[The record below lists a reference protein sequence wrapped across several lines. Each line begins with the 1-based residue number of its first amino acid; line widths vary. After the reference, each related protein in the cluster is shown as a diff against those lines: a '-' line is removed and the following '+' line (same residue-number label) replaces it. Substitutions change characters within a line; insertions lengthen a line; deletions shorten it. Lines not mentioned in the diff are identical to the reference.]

1 MTKKRTLL
9 SHLFS
14 PLLSPL
20 VMASILAGLAVGLVV
35 DLAFPAMASAA
46 QARGSASQAGVTALV
61 GARIWDGTGAAAI
74 PNGMMLVRD
83 GRIMYVGARGNVPI
97 PAGATVV
104 NLNGRTIIPGLINT
118 HGHVGGTLGLEGG
131 HYNRANLIRQLRLYA
146 EYGITTVN
154 SLGGDERE
162 GIALRDEQSMTGLDR
177 ARIFVAGA
185 VVTGST
191 VREALAVVQR
201 NADMGVDWM
210 KLRVDDNLGNS
221 QKMSPEIYSAIIDRS
236 HELGLRLASH
246 LFYLSDA
253 KALLRAETDFIAH
266 SIRDLRVDDE
276 FLGMLAQSG
285 ICYTPTLTREVST
298 YVYENR
304 PDFFDDPF
312 FLSHADPAVLEQLQ
326 EPARQARY
334 ARAHPYKAALS
345 MALRNL
351 KTISDAGLPVV
362 MGTDTGPAARF
373 QGYFE
378 HMELDLMAEA
388 GLTPEQILR
397 SATGVAAECLRLDD
411 EIGTLRPN
419 RWADFVVLTENPL
432 EDIRNARSIESVW
445 IAGEALR

>member
-1 MTKKRTLL
+1 MIKKRTLR
-9 SHLFS
+9 S
-14 PLLSPL
+14 PLFLGL
-20 VMASILAGLAVGLVV
+20 ILASLTAGPTLGLALDLVLPGV
-35 DLAFPAMASAA
+35 ASAA
-46 QARGSASQAGVTALV
+46 QIGGSSQGGVSALV

-74 PNGMMLVRD
+74 PDGVMLIRD
-83 GRIMYVGARGNVPI
+83 GRIMYVGPRGAVPV
-97 PAGATVV
+97 PAGAAVV

-118 HGHVGGTLGLEGG
+118 HGHVGGTLGLEGD
-131 HYNRANLIRQLRLYA
+131 HYDRENLIRQLRLYG

-154 SLGGDERE
+154 SLGGDEQE
-162 GIALRDEQSMTGLDR
+162 GVALRDEQSRTGLDR

-191 VREALAVVQR
+191 VQAALAQVRQ

-210 KLRVDDNLGNS
+210 KLRVDDNLGTS

-246 LFYLSDA
+246 LFYLDDA
-253 KALLRAETDFIAH
+253 KALMRAGTDFIAH
-266 SIRDLRVDDE
+266 SVRDRNVDDE
-276 FLGMLAQSG
+276 FLGLLAQSG
-285 ICYTPTLTREVST
+285 ICYTPTLTREIST
-298 YVYENR
+298 FVYENR

-326 EPARQARY
+326 EPDRQARY
-334 ARAHPYKAALS
+334 ARAQPYKEALEV
-345 MALRNL
+345 ALRNL

-432 EDIRNARSIESVW
+432 VDIRNARSIESVW
-445 IAGEALR
+445 IGGKALR

>member
-1 MTKKRTLL
+1 MTKLRK
-9 SHLFS
+9 
-14 PLLSPL
+14 LLSPL
-20 VMASILAGLAVGLVV
+20 FVASIFVALALGLVV
-35 DLAFPAMASAA
+35 DLTLPASASAA
-46 QARGSASQAGVTALV
+46 QEVTALV
-61 GARIWDGTGAAAI
+61 GARIWDGTGAPAI
-74 PNGMMLVRD
+74 SDGIMLVRD
-83 GRIMYVGARGNVPI
+83 GRITYVGERGAVPV

-104 NLNGRTIIPGLINT
+104 NLRGRTIIPGLINT
-118 HGHVGGTLGLEGG
+118 HGHVGGTLGLGG
-131 HYNRANLIRQLRLYA
+131 GQYNRPNLIRQLRLYA

-154 SLGGDERE
+154 SLGGDEQE
-162 GIALRDEQSMTGLDR
+162 GVDLRDEQAVVGLDR

-185 VVTGST
+185 VVTGNT
-191 VREALAVVQR
+191 VDAALAVVQR

-210 KLRVDDNLGNS
+210 KLRVDDNLGAS
-221 QKMSPEIYSAIIDRS
+221 QKMSPEIYSAVIDRS

-253 KALLRAETDFIAH
+253 KALLRAETDFLAH
-266 SIRDLRVDDE
+266 SIRDMRVDDE

-298 YVYENR
+298 YVYETR

-312 FLSHADPAVLEQLQ
+312 FLSHADPVVLEQLQ
-326 EPARQARY
+326 EPDRQARY
-334 ARAHPYKAALS
+334 ARAQPYKAALS

-397 SATGVAAECLRLDD
+397 ASTGVAAECLRLDD

-419 RWADFVVLTENPL
+419 RWADFIVLTENPL
-432 EDIRNARSIESVW
+432 DDIRNARSIESVW
-445 IAGEALR
+445 IAGAALR

>member
-1 MTKKRTLL
+1 MIMKRI
-9 SHLFS
+9 LFS
-14 PLLSPL
+14 PHFMGLIFPALFIGLS
-20 VMASILAGLAVGLVV
+20 V
-35 DLAFPAMASAA
+35 DLVLPSTALAAQTGGSAA
-46 QARGSASQAGVTALV
+46 VTALV

-74 PNGMMLVRD
+74 PDGVMLVRD
-83 GRIMYVGARGNVPI
+83 GRIMYVGARGAVPI
-97 PAGATVV
+97 PEGATVV
-104 NLNGRTIIPGLINT
+104 NLDGRTIIPGLINT

-131 HYNRANLIRQLRLYA
+131 HYNRENLIRQLRLYA

-162 GIALRDEQSMTGLDR
+162 GVVLRDEQSVAGLDR

-185 VVTGST
+185 VVTGTT
-191 VREALAVVQR
+191 VQAALAQVQE

-210 KLRVDDNLGNS
+210 KLRVDDNLGAS
-221 QKMSPEIYSAIIDRS
+221 QKMSPQIYSAIIERS

-246 LFYLSDA
+246 LFYLDDA
-253 KALLRAETDFIAH
+253 KALLRADTDFLAH
-266 SIRDLRVDDE
+266 SIRDKDVDDE

-298 YVYENR
+298 YVYESR

-326 EPARQARY
+326 EPDRQARY
-334 ARAHPYKAALS
+334 ARAQPYKEALRV
-345 MALRNL
+345 ALRNL

-378 HMELDLMAEA
+378 HMELDLMVEA
-388 GLTPEQILR
+388 GLTPEQVLR

-432 EDIRNARSIESVW
+432 EDIRNARSIEAVW
-445 IAGEALR
+445 IAGEPLR

>member
-1 MTKKRTLL
+1 MNRR
-9 SHLFS
+9 
-14 PLLSPL
+14 
-20 VMASILAGLAVGLVV
+20 GL
-35 DLAFPAMASAA
+35 
-46 QARGSASQAGVTALV
+46 
-61 GARIWDGTGAAAI
+61 
-74 PNGMMLVRD
+74 
-83 GRIMYVGARGNVPI
+83 
-97 PAGATVV
+97 
-104 NLNGRTIIPGLINT
+104 
-118 HGHVGGTLGLEGG
+118 
-131 HYNRANLIRQLRLYA
+131 
-146 EYGITTVN
+146 
-154 SLGGDERE
+154 
-162 GIALRDEQSMTGLDR
+162 ALRDEQSITGLDR

-185 VVTGST
+185 VVSGST
-191 VREALAVVQR
+191 VQAALAQVQQ

-246 LFYLSDA
+246 LFYLDDA
-253 KALLRAETDFIAH
+253 KALMRAGTDFIAH
-266 SIRDLRVDDE
+266 SVRDQSVDDE
-276 FLGMLAQSG
+276 FLGMLAASG

-326 EPARQARY
+326 EPDRQARY
-334 ARAHPYKAALS
+334 ARAQPYKAALEV
-345 MALRNL
+345 ALRNV
-351 KTISDAGLPVV
+351 KAISDAGLPVA

-397 SATGVAAECLRLDD
+397 SATGVAAECLRLDA

-419 RWADFVVLTENPL
+419 RWADFLVLTENPL
-432 EDIRNARSIESVW
+432 VNIRNARSIESVW
-445 IAGEALR
+445 IAGEALP

>member
-1 MTKKRTLL
+1 MIKKRTLL
-9 SHLFS
+9 SSLLTGSLF
-14 PLLSPL
+14 
-20 VMASILAGLAVGLVV
+20 AGLAVALVV
-35 DLAFPAMASAA
+35 ELALPEMA
-46 QARGSASQAGVTALV
+46 SASQASGSGQARVTALV

-74 PNGMMLVRD
+74 PDGIMLIRE
-83 GRIMYVGARGNVPI
+83 GRIMYVGPRGAVPV
-97 PAGATVV
+97 PTGATVV

-118 HGHVGGTLGLEGG
+118 HGHVGGILGLEGG
-131 HYNRANLIRQLRLYA
+131 HYNRSNLIRQLRLYG
-146 EYGITTVN
+146 EYGVTTVN
-154 SLGGDERE
+154 SLGDDEQE
-162 GIALRDEQSMTGLDR
+162 GVALSDEQSIPGLGR

-191 VREALAVVQR
+191 VQEALAQVQQ

-210 KLRVDDNLGNS
+210 KLRVDDNLGATE
-221 QKMSPEIYSAIIDRS
+221 KMSPEVYSAIIDRS

-246 LFYLSDA
+246 LFYLDDA
-253 KALLRAETDFIAH
+253 KALMRAGTDFIAH
-266 SIRDLRVDDE
+266 SVRDRPVDDE

-298 YVYENR
+298 FVYESR

-312 FLSHADPAVLEQLQ
+312 FLSHADPGVLEQLQ
-326 EPARQARY
+326 EPARQATS
-334 ARAHPYKAALS
+334 ARAQPYKEALQVA
-345 MALRNL
+345 MRNL

-397 SATGVAAECLRLDD
+397 SATGVAAECLRVDD

-419 RWADFVVLTENPL
+419 RWADLVVLTANPL
-432 EDIRNARSIESVW
+432 VDIRNAHSIESVW
-445 IAGEALR
+445 IGGEALR